1 MNWLVNTHSN
11 QPWNCWTCFPQTKYL
26 LLNSLAQNVYTISL
40 NNKSEVHKLYPIFN
54 HNGEPDTTTTKRQK
68 QLLTSPHNHK
78 PSTRYNEIHYVPQYS
93 GSWAEVRLI
102 LHVMEIFPPRQSK
115 VHATPI
121 ECTHEKA
128 TKHVTGAANTGMV
141 RGMINQNV
149 ELKMTNGRHNP

>member
-1 MNWLVNTHSN
+1 MRST
-11 QPWNCWTCFPQTKYL
+11 QPQPKEKNNFSQVRATTNRQRGTMKYMTCT
-26 LLNSLAQNVYTISL
+26 
-40 NNKSEVHKLYPIFN
+40 
-54 HNGEPDTTTTKRQK
+54 
-68 QLLTSPHNHK
+68 
-78 PSTRYNEIHYVPQYS
+78 QYS

-149 ELKMTNGRHNP
+149 ELKMTN